1 MGGIMGYDENDK
13 ETLINLLKTKDNI
26 ISELKNKIDE
36 LTYFA
41 DFDCMT
47 GVYNRRYGLKLL
59 HNFIE
64 TSRHEEKIH
73 TTVSFIDV
81 DKLKRVND
89 NYGHDEGDKLL
100 IVISDVLKKSVRKD
114 DIVFRLGGDEFIII
128 FPHTSLKQ
136 AKKIEKRIWDNIEE
150 VNNSNKFKFK
160 LQISSGFCEFSS
172 SDANSIEELIKKA
185 DSNMYKQ
192 KNERAFL

>member
-1 MGGIMGYDENDK
+1 MSYEENDK
-13 ETLINLLKTKDNI
+13 EALINLLKTKDKI
-26 ISELKNKIDE
+26 ISELKNEIDK

-41 DFDCMT
+41 NFDCMT

-59 HNFIE
+59 HNFIDV
-64 TSRHEEKIH
+64 SRHEEKVH
-73 TTVSFIDV
+73 TTVCFIDV

-89 NYGHDEGDKLL
+89 NYGHDEGDRLL
-100 IVISDVLKKSVRKD
+100 IVISDVLKKSVRNG

-150 VNNSNKFKFK
+150 VNNSSQFKFK

-172 SDANSIEELIKKA
+172 SDVNSIDELIRKA

-192 KNERAFL
+192 KNERAFLL

>member
-1 MGGIMGYDENDK
+1 MGGIMGYEKNDK

-41 DFDCMT
+41 NFDCMT

-172 SDANSIEELIKKA
+172 NDANSIEELIKKA
-185 DSNMYKQ
+185 DGNMYKQ